1 MISNTQQKVLIGIKE
16 ILDRMRSRVER
27 RIVTGRKKTIPMRAV
42 DPALLWELHKAAQE
56 MYLSVLPELD
66 MKTFKSA
73 CERHQN
79 ALSKVTGWKHVQIGR
94 GW

>member
-1 MISNTQQKVLIGIKE
+1 MISNIKQEILIGIKE
-16 ILDRMRSRVER
+16 ILDRMRSRVEQ
-27 RIVTGRKKTIPMRAV
+27 RIVAGRKREPAV

-56 MYLSVLPELD
+56 MYLSVLPEFVD

-79 ALSKVTGWKHVQIGR
+79 ALSKITGWKYVQNRIS
-94 GW
+94 

>member
-1 MISNTQQKVLIGIKE
+1 MMIHNIKQEILIGIKE
-16 ILDRMRSRVER
+16 ILDRMRSRVEQ
-27 RIVTGRKKTIPMRAV
+27 RIVAGRKAEPAV

-79 ALSKVTGWKHVQIGR
+79 ALSKITGWKHVQNER

>member
-1 MISNTQQKVLIGIKE
+1 MISNTQQKVLIGIEE
-16 ILDRMRSRVER
+16 ILDGIRSRIER

-42 DPALLWELHKAAQE
+42 DPALLWELRKTGQE
-56 MYLSVLPELD
+56 MYDSVLPDLD
-66 MKTFKSA
+66 MKSFLSA

-79 ALSKVTGWKHVQIGR
+79 VISKITGWKQVQNGR

>member
-1 MISNTQQKVLIGIKE
+1 MMIHNTKQEILIGIKE
-16 ILDRMRSRVER
+16 ILDRMRSRVEQ
-27 RIVTGRKKTIPMRAV
+27 RIIAGRKAEPAV

-79 ALSKVTGWKHVQIGR
+79 ALSKITEWKYVQIGR

>member
-1 MISNTQQKVLIGIKE
+1 MIHNIKQKILIGIKE
-16 ILDRMRSRVER
+16 IFDRMRSRVKQ
-27 RIVTGRKKTIPMRAV
+27 RIVAGRKPEPAV
-42 DPALLWELHKAAQE
+42 DPALLWELHKAALE

-66 MKTFKSA
+66 MKTFLAA

-79 ALSKVTGWKHVQIGR
+79 VTSKITGWKQVQNGR

>member
-1 MISNTQQKVLIGIKE
+1 MISNIKQEILIGIKE
-16 ILDRMRSRVER
+16 ILDRMRSRVEQ
-27 RIVTGRKKTIPMRAV
+27 RIIAGRKAEPAV

-79 ALSKVTGWKHVQIGR
+79 ALSKITGWKHVQIGR